1 MNVIESLVLQR
12 RLLIIFIVSC
22 SVSMSCSHKEVIPDE
37 SIVQKFYAVHRDSIY
52 WFSSSERVDRATEWL
67 AEIRLAERE
76 GFAITSDS
84 INRLLTALSNRLE
97 LNPALKAKTD
107 QNITAL
113 ILDFLKFLQQGNIVF
128 DFDEVAVHR
137 DSVYLA
143 QFINLPIDKPV
154 STIISELDCKDPD
167 YLVLK
172 QYLNDSIDIADTL
185 RYKTVVLGMNYRKY
199 LTVNRQPE
207 YILVNIPF
215 AEVEYYKHNELVLKM
230 RSVMGKKL
238 KPTPTIASYITSIV
252 TFPFWNVPRGIGVK
266 EILPKVQKDEAYLE
280 QHNFDVVDAKG
291 NVLNDSELH
300 WKSYNTKNFPYY
312 FRQSTGIDNSLG
324 VLKFNMNNPFSIFL
338 HATSYQGSF
347 ANDYRFL
354 SHGCVRLEKPF
365 ALADALMRGNLN
377 LEELKKGKAN
387 TRPTTLTLPDSLP
400 VFIIYMP
407 IRIVGSQ
414 VALLDDVYGLVK

>member
-1 MNVIESLVLQR
+1 MNMIENLILRR
-12 RLLIIFIVSC
+12 RLLILFILIC
-22 SVSMSCSHKEVIPDE
+22 SVSMSCSHKEVLQEE
-37 SIVQKFYAVHRDSIY
+37 SLVQKFYAVQHDSIY
-52 WFSSSERVDRATEWL
+52 WFSSGERAERAIEWL
-67 AEIRLAERE
+67 SEIKLYEYE

-84 INRLLTALSNRLE
+84 INQLVTVLSQRIKLD
-97 LNPALKAKTD
+97 PVVKSKAD
-107 QNITAL
+107 QQITAL
-113 ILDFLKFLQQGNIVF
+113 ILDFIKFLQQGNIVF
-128 DFDEVAVHR
+128 DFDEVSVHR
-137 DSVYLA
+137 DSVYLT
-143 QFINLPIDKPV
+143 QFLNLPNDKPV
-154 STIISELDCKDPD
+154 SQLVAELNCKDPD

-172 QYLNDSIDIADTL
+172 KYLNDSINVTDTL

-207 YILVNIPF
+207 YILVNIPI
-215 AEVEYYKHNELVLKM
+215 AEVEYYKNNELVLKM
-230 RSVMGKKL
+230 RSVMGKKQ
-238 KPTPTIASYITSIV
+238 KPTPTIASYLTSIV

-280 QHNFDVVDAKG
+280 QHNFDVVDSKG
-291 NVLNDSELH
+291 NVLNDSDLH

-312 FRQSTGIDNSLG
+312 FRQSTGSDNSLG
-324 VLKFNMNNPFSIFL
+324 VLKFNMNNPYSIFL

-347 ANDYRFL
+347 ASDFRYL

-377 LEELKKGKAN
+377 LEELKRGKAN

-407 IRIVGSQ
+407 VRVEGNQ

>member
-1 MNVIESLVLQR
+1 MNVIESLVLRR

-22 SVSMSCSHKEVIPDE
+22 SVAMSCSRKEVVPEE
-37 SIVQKFYAVHRDSIY
+37 SIVQKFYAVHRDSMY
-52 WFSSSERVDRATEWL
+52 WLSSDERAARASEWL
-67 AEIRLAERE
+67 TEIRLAERE

-84 INRLLTALSNRLE
+84 INRLLTALSDRLE
-97 LNPALKAKTD
+97 LDPALKAKTD

-113 ILDFLKFLQQGNIVF
+113 ILDFIKFLQQGNIVF
-128 DFDEVAVHR
+128 DFDEIAVHR
-137 DSVYLA
+137 DSVYLT

-154 STIISELDCKDPD
+154 STIISDLDCKDPD
-167 YLVLK
+167 FLVLRN
-172 QYLNDSIDIADTL
+172 YLNDSISIADTL
-185 RYKTVVLGMNYRKY
+185 RYKTIVLGMNYRKY

-207 YILVNIPF
+207 YILVNIPL
-215 AEVEYYKHNELVLKM
+215 AEVEYYKQNELVLKM
-230 RSVMGKKL
+230 RSVMGRKL

-252 TFPFWNVPRGIGVK
+252 TFPFWNVPREIGVK

-291 NVLNDSELH
+291 NVLNDSQLH
-300 WKSYNTKNFPYY
+300 WKSYNAKNFPYY
-312 FRQSTGIDNSLG
+312 FRQSTGINNSLG

-347 ANDYRFL
+347 ANDFRFL

>member
-1 MNVIESLVLQR
+1 MIESLVLRR

-22 SVSMSCSHKEVIPDE
+22 SVAMSCSRKEVVPEE
-37 SIVQKFYAVHRDSIY
+37 SIVQKFYAVHRDSMY
-52 WFSSSERVDRATEWL
+52 WLSSDERAARASEWL
-67 AEIRLAERE
+67 TEIRLAERE

-84 INRLLTALSNRLE
+84 INRLLTALSDRLE
-97 LNPALKAKTD
+97 LDPALKAKTD

-113 ILDFLKFLQQGNIVF
+113 ILDFIKFLQQGNIVF
-128 DFDEVAVHR
+128 DFDEIAVHR
-137 DSVYLA
+137 DSVYLT

-154 STIISELDCKDPD
+154 STIISDLDCKDPD
-167 YLVLK
+167 FLVLRN
-172 QYLNDSIDIADTL
+172 YLNDSISIADTL
-185 RYKTVVLGMNYRKY
+185 RYKTIVLGMNYRKY

-207 YILVNIPF
+207 YILVNIPL
-215 AEVEYYKHNELVLKM
+215 AEVEYYKQNELVLKM
-230 RSVMGKKL
+230 RSVMGRKL

-252 TFPFWNVPRGIGVK
+252 TFPFWNVPREIGVK

-291 NVLNDSELH
+291 NVLNDSQLH
-300 WKSYNTKNFPYY
+300 WKSYNAKNFPYY
-312 FRQSTGIDNSLG
+312 FRQSTGINNSLG

-347 ANDYRFL
+347 ANDFRFL

>member
-1 MNVIESLVLQR
+1 MNVIESLVLRR

-22 SVSMSCSHKEVIPDE
+22 SVAMSCSRKEVVPEE
-37 SIVQKFYAVHRDSIY
+37 SIVQKFYAVHRDSMY
-52 WFSSSERVDRATEWL
+52 WLSSDERAARASEWL
-67 AEIRLAERE
+67 TEIRLAERE

-84 INRLLTALSNRLE
+84 INRLLTALSDRLE
-97 LNPALKAKTD
+97 LDPALKAKTD

-113 ILDFLKFLQQGNIVF
+113 ILDFIKFLQQGNIVF
-128 DFDEVAVHR
+128 DFDEIAVHR
-137 DSVYLA
+137 DSVYLT

-154 STIISELDCKDPD
+154 STIISDLDCKDPD
-167 YLVLK
+167 FLVLRN
-172 QYLNDSIDIADTL
+172 YLNDSISIADTL
-185 RYKTVVLGMNYRKY
+185 RYKTIVLGMNYRKY

-207 YILVNIPF
+207 YILVNIPL
-215 AEVEYYKHNELVLKM
+215 AEVEYYKQNELVLKM
-230 RSVMGKKL
+230 RSVMGRKL

-252 TFPFWNVPRGIGVK
+252 TFPFWNVPREIGVK
-266 EILPKVQKDEAYLE
+266 EILLKVQKDEAYLE

-291 NVLNDSELH
+291 NVLNDSQLH
-300 WKSYNTKNFPYY
+300 WKSYNAKNFPYY
-312 FRQSTGIDNSLG
+312 FRQSTGINNSLG

-347 ANDYRFL
+347 ANDFRFL